1 MARCLRVGKGT
12 RFRVELKELEIE
24 RTANRADDV
33 HSITAEIF
41 GQFEAWIREAPEQ
54 WWNTRW
60 EPEAEVT

>member
-33 HSITAEIF
+33 NSITSEIF
-41 GQFEAWIREAPEQ
+41 GQFEAWIREHPSSGG
-54 WWNTRW
+54 TRAGN
-60 EPEAEVT
+60 PKPK